1 MSLAKLKI
9 DIIKGICEIDNV
21 SVLEEIQHS
30 IADCKAG
37 IIGYRMDGTPVGV
50 EEFRKQAKEA
60 IERVENGEFFTVEQL
75 REQRKQL
82 LENKKNSITTP

>member
-9 DIIKGICEIDNV
+9 DIIKEICEIDHI
-21 SVLEEIQHS
+21 SVLEDIQHS
-30 IADCKAG
+30 IADYKAG

-50 EEFRKQAKEA
+50 EEFRKQAGEA
-60 IERVENGEFFTVEQL
+60 LERVKNGAFFTVEQL

-82 LENKKNSITTP
+82 LENKKNSKTAP